1 MFAVQVGRPAK
12 LCGCVCVLGWVYV
25 EGRDGSQRPQAGSSG
40 FRRWVSHG
48 QFGGGE
54 RWRERMTHLLG
65 QN

>member
-1 MFAVQVGRPAK
+1 M
-12 LCGCVCVLGWVYV
+12 

-54 RWRERMTHLLG
+54 KSVYQVSQGFGKRSKLNLPSLKASSSPLICAQRP
-65 QN
+65 